1 MDNRTLQ
8 EADVI
13 KEEDEMKQGSAS
25 SKSRR
30 SGGVVVDGKEDDTTQ
45 QLSALLAAIASNSMT
60 TGQSEQSVMPEDTA
74 EGELFERCKR
84 WLGVMQFGAVS
95 NMKKLEKY
103 ILLKS
108 IFD

>member
-1 MDNRTLQ
+1 MANEQ
-8 EADVI
+8 
-13 KEEDEMKQGSAS
+13 
-25 SKSRR
+25 
-30 SGGVVVDGKEDDTTQ
+30 DGDTTQ

-60 TGQSEQSVMPEDTA
+60 TGQSEECAMPEDTA

-84 WLGVMQFGAVS
+84 WLGVTQFGAVS

>member
-1 MDNRTLQ
+1 M
-8 EADVI
+8 AD
-13 KEEDEMKQGSAS
+13 G
-25 SKSRR
+25 R
-30 SGGVVVDGKEDDTTQ
+30 EDDTTQ
-45 QLSALLAAIASNSMT
+45 QLSALLAAIADNSMT
-60 TGQSEQSVMPEDTA
+60 TGQSEQSQTMPEDTA

-84 WLGVMQFGAVS
+84 WLGVMQFGLVS